1 LHVGTGFA
9 GNVQAAIEARAFVKV
24 IMMGPPGAGKGT
36 QSAMLARQLGVPSIS
51 TGDMLREEV
60 RRKTTLGGAAKRH
73 MDKGELVPDAVIIG
87 VIEERLRQPDCAPGF
102 ILDGF
107 PRTVAQAEALGSV
120 LDVLK
125 YRIDQVVSIAVPNE
139 ELIKRLSGRRT
150 CRDCGALYHIIFD
163 PPTNAGICNKCNG
176 DLYQRDD
183 DHEDI
188 IVSRLEIYARET
200 TALLEY
206 YRARGLLAEVDGIGG
221 REDILARV
229 LECLGVRAA

>member
-1 LHVGTGFA
+1 V
-9 GNVQAAIEARAFVKV
+9 NVIL
-24 IMMGPPGAGKGT
+24 MGPPGAGKGT
-36 QSAMLARQLGVPSIS
+36 QSAMLARHLSVPNIS

-60 RRKTTLGGAAKRH
+60 RRKTALGTEAKRH
-73 MDKGELVPDAVIIG
+73 MDKGDLVPDAVIVG

-107 PRTVAQAEALGSV
+107 PRTVPQAEGLDRVLGALRR
-120 LDVLK
+120 
-125 YRIDQVVSIAVPNE
+125 RIDQVVSIAVPNE

-188 IVSRLEIYARET
+188 IASRLEVYARET
-200 TALLEY
+200 APLLEY
-206 YRARGLLAEVDGIGG
+206 YRARALLAEVDGIGG

-229 LECLGVRAA
+229 LERLGVRPA